1 MESRKERLDLEL
13 ELLQKGQWD
22 FRDVM
27 KYYRIGKNKAYDVIR
42 LARKNGG
49 AVVGNDMM
57 VAYTKAIIQLHDGST
72 PYDEIVK
79 RGAERKFL

>member
-22 FRDVM
+22 CKDVM
-27 KYYRIGKNKAYDVIR
+27 GYYHLSKNRAYEVLR

-49 AVVGNDMM
+49 AVIGNPKM
-57 VAYTKAIIQLHDGST
+57 VAYTKVIIQLHDGST

>member
-1 MESRKERLDLEL
+1 MESRKERLDIEL
-13 ELLQKGQWD
+13 ELLQKGQWN

-27 KYYRIGKNKAYDVIR
+27 KYYRIGKNRAYDVIR

-57 VAYTKAIIQLHDGST
+57 VAYTKAIIQVHDGST
-72 PYDEIVK
+72 PYEEIVK
-79 RGAERKFL
+79 RAAERKSL